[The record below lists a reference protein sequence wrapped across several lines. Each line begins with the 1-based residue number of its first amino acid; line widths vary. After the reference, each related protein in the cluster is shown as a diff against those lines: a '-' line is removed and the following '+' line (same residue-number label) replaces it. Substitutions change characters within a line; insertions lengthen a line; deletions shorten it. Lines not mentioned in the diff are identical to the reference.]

1 LGAITTKNVP
11 ILYDHV
17 LRRGGM
23 TACKHANGRDYWLIV
38 GGSGINTYYEFL
50 ITPDSILGPYTQSI
64 GPSYIVS
71 QDIAYSKFSM
81 DGSRFATGAGEGP
94 ILVMDF
100 DRCSGIFSNPTTIY
114 NDGCDSPAQ
123 CSGCSSLEFSPS
135 GRFLYVAD
143 VSLLNQYDLLS
154 GNIQDSSKLYPKDS
168 GDFYGMD
175 LIQMAPN
182 GKLYASTWN
191 GGLHAMHVINYPDF
205 KGDSADFAYGGQ
217 PTWSNNSFNVP
228 NLINYNL
235 GALTGS
241 GCDTIPTGVT
251 QLTISNLLRVL
262 PNPADKYIY
271 VEMGMQ
277 GNYEFDLLNGT
288 GQFLVKKETRQVGI
302 FDTEGIASGIYF
314 IRAIDK
320 TTDNEIAA
328 KKLVVVH

>member
-1 LGAITTKNVP
+1 
-11 ILYDHV
+11 
-17 LRRGGM
+17 
-23 TACKHANGRDYWLIV
+23 
-38 GGSGINTYYEFL
+38 
-50 ITPDSILGPYTQSI
+50 
-64 GPSYIVS
+64 
-71 QDIAYSKFSM
+71 
-81 DGSRFATGAGEGP
+81 
-94 ILVMDF
+94 
-100 DRCSGIFSNPTTIY
+100 
-114 NDGCDSPAQ
+114 
-123 CSGCSSLEFSPS
+123 
-135 GRFLYVAD
+135 
-143 VSLLNQYDLLS
+143 
-154 GNIQDSSKLYPKDS
+154 
-168 GDFYGMD
+168 
-175 LIQMAPN
+175 
-182 GKLYASTWN
+182 
-191 GGLHAMHVINYPDF
+191 
-205 KGDSADFAYGGQ
+205 
-217 PTWSNNSFNVP
+217 
-228 NLINYNL
+228 LINYNL